1 MQRLKS
7 RIRDI
12 PDFPKPGIL
21 FKDLTPLIRDAD
33 ALHLAVTQL
42 ALPFFGQDIS
52 AVVGMEAR
60 GFIFGPLVARELGA
74 GFVPLRKPGKLPYAV
89 KQISYDLEYGSAAL
103 EIHADALNAS
113 DRVLVVDDLLA
124 TGGTAKASCALVE
137 SLDATIMGCAFVIE
151 LDFLK
156 GRDSL
161 ASYPVHALLHY

>member
-1 MQRLKS
+1 MERLKS
-7 RIRDI
+7 KVRDI
-12 PDFPKPGIL
+12 PNFPEPGIL
-21 FKDLTPLIRDAD
+21 FRDLTPLIRDAD
-33 ALHLAVTQL
+33 TLHLAVTQL
-42 ALPFFGQDIS
+42 ALPFFGSGIS

-74 GFVPLRKPGKLPYAV
+74 GFVPLRKPGKLPYNV

-103 EIHADALNAS
+103 EIHTDALSAS

-124 TGGTAKASCALVE
+124 TGGTAKASCGLVE
-137 SLDATIMGCAFVIE
+137 SLGAAVIGCAFVIE

-156 GRDSL
+156 GRDCL

>member
-1 MQRLKS
+1 MERLKAKV
-7 RIRDI
+7 RDV
-12 PDFPKPGIL
+12 PGFPKPGIL

-42 ALPFFGQDIS
+42 ALPFYGQGIS

-74 GFVPLRKPGKLPYAV
+74 GFVPLRKPGKLPYNI

-103 EIHADALNAS
+103 EIHEDALNAS

-124 TGGTAKASCALVE
+124 TGGTAKASCELVE
-137 SLDATIMGCAFVIE
+137 SLDAAVVACAFVVE

-156 GRDSL
+156 GRDYL
-161 ASYPVHALLHY
+161 AGYPVHALLHY